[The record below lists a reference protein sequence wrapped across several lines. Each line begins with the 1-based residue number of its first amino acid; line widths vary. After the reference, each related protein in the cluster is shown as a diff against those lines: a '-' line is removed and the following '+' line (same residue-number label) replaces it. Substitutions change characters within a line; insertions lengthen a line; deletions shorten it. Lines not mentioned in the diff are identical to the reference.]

1 MRKIILSAV
10 LLTGLAT
17 QAFAEVNVSAD
28 VVSRYLWRGAD
39 YGNAMAVQPS
49 ISYTSGSVT
58 VGYWGSQALNGAFN
72 ETDLYVGIDLG
83 SFALTITDYTDTAP
97 DLFKVGDADIE
108 VMASFSAGDISVAA
122 AIMAT
127 NDTDLWV
134 ELGYGLGQIGDADVS
149 VSLGVGNEQ
158 YSSNGDPKLAL
169 LGINASSGDYFAS
182 YQINVERKAN
192 MAFIGKSF

>member
-10 LLTGLAT
+10 LLTGLAA

-39 YGNAMAVQPS
+39 YGNAMAIQPS

-58 VGYWGSQALNGAFN
+58 VGYWGSQALNGSFN

-108 VMASFSAGDISVAA
+108 VMASFNAGDISVAA

-134 ELGYGLGQIGDADVS
+134 ELGYGLGEIGDADVS

-169 LGINASSGDYFAS
+169 FGINASSGDYFAS

>member
-134 ELGYGLGQIGDADVS
+134 ELGYGLGEIGDADVS